1 MENGGPD
8 DPQGVRE
15 GAVSKKDRSVSIRVT
30 THWFHSRGPEGSD
43 SDTQD
48 YAIKVA
54 DQGDMGVAM
63 MAMMTIL
70 KEAAAQRPYRT
81 RFDRFISG
89 SAEEIKAEFEE
100 AVVETPM
107 EIAVEQEA

>member
-15 GAVSKKDRSVSIRVT
+15 GAVSKKDRSVSIRMST
-30 THWFHSRGPEGSD
+30 RWFHSGGPEGHD

-54 DQGDMGVAM
+54 DQGDMGIAVGAM
-63 MAMMTIL
+63 LALM
-70 KEAAAQRPYRT
+70 KDAAAQRPYRT
-81 RFDRFISG
+81 RFDKSISG
-89 SAEEIKAEFEE
+89 SARKFAAEFEE